1 MYSGN
6 ICKHKSVLLLCE
18 GVRRSEKIEKRE
30 EVLEK
35 SKPYFV
41 HFRIVFF
48 FIIFLFDSNRFLN
61 VFIKIDLR
69 NKLDVNWRIHLKQNS
84 ELLLWLNC
92 FEKLWCVLIVK
103 SLNRLITLVYPTD
116 IYSMFKML
124 QIYIFFY
131 SYIFKEE
138 SKNLKTKTEGN
149 LTLSLIFFFK

>member
-18 GVRRSEKIEKRE
+18 GVRRSEKIEKLE

-116 IYSMFKML
+116 IYSMLKMF
-124 QIYIFFY
+124 QFY
-131 SYIFKEE
+131 QFRFSSTLTFLKKKVKILKLKQKEI
-138 SKNLKTKTEGN
+138 SR
-149 LTLSLIFFFK
+149 